1 MTDSSNLIAV
11 QTRKNKTGT
20 TTAKVSVARERESEI
35 IIDNQAE
42 SLVKIP
48 INDSSKD
55 GFDSSSHEGDRTSAN
70 FGGTQNDDDLTQVE

>member
-35 IIDNQAE
+35 IIDN
-42 SLVKIP
+42 
-48 INDSSKD
+48 
-55 GFDSSSHEGDRTSAN
+55 
-70 FGGTQNDDDLTQVE
+70 